1 MRGKPIVLKELDNG
15 CIVPISHK
23 LKKFGVSFSIGCRW
37 IREWKS
43 RD

>member
-23 LKKFGVSFSIGCRW
+23 LKRVWSVFFHRLQVDTRM
-37 IREWKS
+37 EE
-43 RD
+43 